1 MERKGKDT
9 MNQFLK
15 IWLPIISAVF
25 IVFYITSTYIEP
37 EVEKKITIATG
48 SKEGNYYKTALE
60 YKKLLEQN
68 NMQVTIL
75 NTKGSVENIELLEEG
90 KADIAFVQSGIMEHK
105 NADLYSL
112 AALYYEPL
120 WIFYKNEGFSIN
132 YIIHLI
138 GKKIA
143 IGEKGSGTEHLS
155 KRILN
160 DNGLNESN
168 STILNYNTSLG
179 KEKLLNGQ
187 IDALFIVSSAKAD
200 SVKQLLSDPSINAL
214 SIKRSYAYD
223 SKYSFLNALTLHEGT
238 IDLYMNLPDE
248 DKKLLTT
255 TANLVA
261 NKNVNEELIRLVIKQ
276 AKKVHSHKGI
286 FEKEFQFPNLN
297 NLDSPIHP
305 EAQRYFQSGDT
316 WLEKI
321 FPFWIASNID
331 RLKILLIPL
340 LTLLF
345 PLFKGVIPLYTLTMR
360 SKVYKWYN
368 QLNEIDININTYTKD
383 ELKQAIEKLDK
394 LKLEVQEQTHVPN
407 AFMGEYYSLIMH
419 IDLIHNKAQK
429 HMGKLN

>member
-1 MERKGKDT
+1 

-15 IWLPIISAVF
+15 IWLPIISAIF
-25 IVFYITSTYIEP
+25 IVFYITSSYIEP
-37 EVEKKITIATG
+37 AVEKKIVIATG
-48 SKEGNYYKTALE
+48 SKSGNYYKTALE

-75 NTKGSVENIELLEEG
+75 NTKGSVENIKLLEEG
-90 KADIAFVQSGIMEHK
+90 KADIAFVQSGIMEHQK
-105 NADLYSL
+105 ADLYSL

-120 WIFYKNEGFSIN
+120 WVFYKNEGYSIQ

-143 IGEKGSGTEHLS
+143 IGEEGSGTAHLS
-155 KRILN
+155 RRILN
-160 DNGLNESN
+160 DNGINETN
-168 STILNYNTSLG
+168 STILNYVAKSG
-179 KEKLLNGQ
+179 KEKLINNE
-187 IDALFIVSSAKAD
+187 IDALFIVSSAKSD
-200 SVKQLLSDPSINAL
+200 EVKDLLSDPSINAL
-214 SIKRSYAYD
+214 SFKRAYAYD
-223 SKYSFLNALTLHEGT
+223 SKYNFLNSLTLYEGT

-261 NKNVNEELIRLVIKQ
+261 NKDVNEELIRLVLKQ
-276 AKKVHSHKGI
+276 TKKVHSLKGI

-305 EAQRYFQSGDT
+305 EAQRYFTQGDT

-345 PLFKGVIPLYTLTMR
+345 PLFKGIIPLYTFTMR
-360 SKVYKWYN
+360 SKVYRWYN
-368 QLNEIDININTYTKD
+368 KLNEIDLHIKNYTKEELHQAIQKLD
-383 ELKQAIEKLDK
+383 ELKI
-394 LKLEVQEQTHVPN
+394 EVQEQTHVPN

-419 IDLIHNKAQK
+419 IDLIHSKVEKQL
-429 HMGKLN
+429 GKLA